1 VKSLRSIN
9 QAERLSADPR
19 QYLTQ
24 INNSHAGAHQDQGSA
39 GLFKAPYCP
48 DGGNTME
55 DRIIV
60 KNMSIAIG
68 IIALVAIGLITLSSI
83 ISSAAGF

>member
-1 VKSLRSIN
+1 
-9 QAERLSADPR
+9 
-19 QYLTQ
+19 
-24 INNSHAGAHQDQGSA
+24 
-39 GLFKAPYCP
+39 
-48 DGGNTME
+48 ME